1 VCWLLCFKPL
11 IEWPRSESDSD
22 GPIFHHKRA
31 ALLGPLLPPFFI
43 IYSFVFSFGLPS
55 CSPCAHRVRKESERP
70 SKLAH
75 TGRGHLDRCNNLV
88 PETEGG
94 QAGAKITCADV
105 NDTSCVWQQIVLE
118 LVCTVVRFSSFF
130 FFFFLNCLL
139 SYINTS
145 RLACL
150 LVCWIV
156 FCCL

>member
-118 LVCTVVRFSSFF
+118 LVCTVVRFFF
-130 FFFFLNCLL
+130 FLFLLNCLL